1 MHTSACKVKDKIAD
15 VHIDDSG
22 EVIPVKRL
30 RIVHEEKRDKN
41 GKRKEDQRGESSFM
55 NEIEVF
61 SVGLDFSDEFV
72 CFINFSDTL
81 CFEVGF
87 DNFVKGGPKKE
98 IN

>member
-1 MHTSACKVKDKIAD
+1 
-15 VHIDDSG
+15 
-22 EVIPVKRL
+22 L

-41 GKRKEDQRGESSFM
+41 GKRKEYQRAESSFM
-55 NEIEVF
+55 YEIEVF
-61 SVGLDFSDEFV
+61 SVGLYFSDQLI

-87 DNFVKGGPKKE
+87 DNFVKSGPKKE

>member
-1 MHTSACKVKDKIAD
+1 M
-15 VHIDDSG
+15 
-22 EVIPVKRL
+22 
-30 RIVHEEKRDKN
+30 RIVHKEKRDKN
-41 GKRKEDQRGESSFM
+41 GKRKEDQRAESSFM
-55 NEIEVF
+55 YEIEVF
-61 SVGLDFSDEFV
+61 SVGLDFSYEFF